1 MTDVREAIMNICVVL
16 RSALVTQQ
24 PARSSRSKARK
35 KQPKRPTSRASGEKL
50 NDSEEMG

>member
-1 MTDVREAIMNICVVL
+1 MTDVHEAIMNISVVL
-16 RSALVTQQ
+16 RSALVTKQ

-35 KQPKRPTSRASGEKL
+35 KQLKRSISRASGKKL